1 MLAALAHHCRPIPLF
16 DHHSDPQLYA
26 LVCKMT
32 PRNLAAGEVLFQLGE
47 KGTSMFVLYTG
58 ELSCIIKDGTEV
70 KVLVQGERRIL
81 GFALDYGSLRGWSLA
96 SGLMVCAMYE
106 L

>member
-1 MLAALAHHCRPIPLF
+1 MF
-16 DHHSDPQLYA
+16 EFHSDPQLYA
-26 LVCKMT
+26 LVCKMV
-32 PRNLAAGEVLFQLGE
+32 PRDLAAGEVLFQLGE

-81 GFALDYGSLRGWSLA
+81 G
-96 SGLMVCAMYE
+96 VCFGYDRDGDAVWRAG
-106 L
+106 